1 VGTPIVHAAIVLF
14 SSRLHVFTNRKET
27 KPEPLHARVHDVC
40 PVVGGHVDNTRAR
53 WKKSKSEAGC
63 RTRKETETTL
73 TTGRE
78 RHGLPPVFVFLSIP
92 LVHRRVSPDINT
104 PQSSS

>member
-78 RHGLPPVFVFLSIP
+78 RPDGFRKMAYIFLR
-92 LVHRRVSPDINT
+92 L
-104 PQSSS
+104 